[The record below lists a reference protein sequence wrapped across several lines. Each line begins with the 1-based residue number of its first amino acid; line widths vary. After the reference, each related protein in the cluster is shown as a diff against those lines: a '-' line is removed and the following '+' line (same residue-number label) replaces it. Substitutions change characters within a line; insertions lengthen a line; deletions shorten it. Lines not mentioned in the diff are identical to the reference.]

1 MGDLIQ
7 SSGKEKKQRFLL
19 GHLDTQYFIYWNE
32 KPWKKSKYH
41 PHVRK
46 KAPLPIS
53 SPECDHLYTP
63 HWTEWY
69 RWTLLWWLAQDTSS
83 RGPCGTQEDLS
94 SGGDPDPQEWVTMC
108 LEHKVGVTQESILK
122 AWWLNDLKNKTTTPI
137 IWLHIIPII
146 WQALSHNLTNHG
158 HLSGKHWVTHW
169 LMKRISQNE
178 FNQVES

>member
-1 MGDLIQ
+1 M
-7 SSGKEKKQRFLL
+7 
-19 GHLDTQYFIYWNE
+19 
-32 KPWKKSKYH
+32 
-41 PHVRK
+41 
-46 KAPLPIS
+46 
-53 SPECDHLYTP
+53 P

-108 LEHKVGVTQESILK
+108 LEHKVGITQKSILK

-146 WQALSHNLTNHG
+146 RQTLSHNLTNHG
-158 HLSGKHWVTHW
+158 YLSGKHRVTDW
-169 LMKRISQNE
+169 WRGSPKMSSIRWNPSETTNE
-178 FNQVES
+178 ENKEYSFPLKYHSV